1 MAFFRLKDSQGC
13 WENPAK
19 DQPRCALA
27 VTVTLV
33 INRCTALYSLN
44 VSRRVFLEVDAPMEL
59 RMFFVSYRALEV
71 MHFLGWGQCSD

>member
-33 INRCTALYSLN
+33 INRYNCI
-44 VSRRVFLEVDAPMEL
+44 VFIKRIQES
-59 RMFFVSYRALEV
+59 FS
-71 MHFLGWGQCSD
+71 GS